1 MISLRNKSFGK
12 AALAV
17 ALFVA
22 FLVPQVASARWKSEF
37 ISGSITNGQFLEG
50 KYIDGISEKAAVQWW
65 LTNDDKGM
73 NKLSGRLVKGA
84 DMQWLGS
91 EYDKDGLKAA
101 VNLTP

>member
-65 LTNDDKGM
+65 ITNDDEGIS
-73 NKLSGRLVKGA
+73 NLLFTLSKGA
-84 DMQWLGS
+84 DMQWLSSKS
-91 EYDKDGLKAA
+91 EEISE
-101 VNLTP
+101 